1 MQQNSSDIH
10 GRKGHEPDEIVAEEA
25 RAEHQG
31 TDADS
36 PWSRETLVVSAGRP
50 EREHDAPVNS
60 PIVLSSTFHGAGPI
74 LPEDR
79 AYGRF
84 TSPTWEDL
92 EQVLSSLEGSELPA
106 LLFGSGMG
114 AVAGVVGQVPVGSV
128 IVMPEHTYLGSMSL
142 VRQMERRGVCTLVE
156 VAIEDTDRVIE
167 VLTEQARSLPEPAP
181 GAEAPYVLFWLESPT
196 NPMLEVADLP
206 TLLAAARGLG
216 IRTAVDNTFAT
227 PLVQRPLEWGAD
239 FVVHS
244 ATKYLAGHSDVVMGA
259 VVTRDPALREATL
272 AQRSLGGAIA
282 GPVEAWLALRGL
294 RTLSLRIRQSSASA
308 QVLAERLRDHPAVA
322 EVRYPGLPEDRGHDR
337 AKAQMS
343 NFGSVLSATVDADAE
358 TTQRVVEALRLWTPA
373 TSLGGVESLVERRR
387 RHSNEA
393 PSVSEALLRLSV
405 GIEDVED
412 LWSDLSQALD
422 HVEKR

>member
-1 MQQNSSDIH
+1 
-10 GRKGHEPDEIVAEEA
+10 
-25 RAEHQG
+25 
-31 TDADS
+31 
-36 PWSRETLVVSAGRP
+36 
-50 EREHDAPVNS
+50 
-60 PIVLSSTFHGAGPI
+60 
-74 LPEDR
+74 
-79 AYGRF
+79 
-84 TSPTWEDL
+84 
-92 EQVLSSLEGSELPA
+92 
-106 LLFGSGMG
+106 
-114 AVAGVVGQVPVGSV
+114 
-128 IVMPEHTYLGSMSL
+128 
-142 VRQMERRGVCTLVE
+142 
-156 VAIEDTDRVIE
+156 
-167 VLTEQARSLPEPAP
+167 
-181 GAEAPYVLFWLESPT
+181 
-196 NPMLEVADLP
+196 
-206 TLLAAARGLG
+206 LG

-259 VVTRDPALREATL
+259 VVTREPELREATL

-343 NFGSVLSATVDADAE
+343 NFGSVLSATLDADAE

-393 PSVSEALLRLSV
+393 QSVNEALLRLSV

-412 LWSDLSQALD
+412 LWSDLSRALD